1 MKAYAICDAVQ
12 HCQRVHQLQ
21 RCSKSILED
30 TDRASCLSLAVTQI
44 DSPSQ
49 EEVDEVHQRFKVALK
64 ELFDSH
70 KHLMPGWH
78 AKELLIV

>member
-1 MKAYAICDAVQ
+1 MLSAM
-12 HCQRVHQLQ
+12 L
-21 RCSKSILED
+21 CSNIVKSCTSCKSALKVFWKD

-44 DSPSQ
+44 ANPSQ